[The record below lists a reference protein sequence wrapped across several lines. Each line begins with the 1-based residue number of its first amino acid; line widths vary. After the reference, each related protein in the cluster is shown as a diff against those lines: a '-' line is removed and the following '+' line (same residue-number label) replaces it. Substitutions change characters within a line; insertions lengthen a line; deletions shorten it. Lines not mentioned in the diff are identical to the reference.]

1 MTALDAWVPA
11 LAKIEERMRRIGDG
25 FGVEVALVWPLVGEE
40 MGQELL
46 VAAGSAH
53 RVTVRPDWVF
63 RYAIRHGATGI
74 VLSHNHLRHTGPSAA
89 DRAVTRR
96 LVAAGHLL
104 DLPLLASLVIEPS
117 VTHDLVSDRTWR
129 SRASPDGQPSAST
142 TVRGRPYGAAAASSR
157 IESTAW

>member
-1 MTALDAWVPA
+1 MTALGASVPA
-11 LAKIEERMRRIGDG
+11 LATIEERVRVIGDG

-46 VAAGSAH
+46 VAAGSAD
-53 RVTVRPDWVF
+53 RVTVRPDRVF

-74 VLSHNHLRHTGPSAA
+74 VLSHNHLRDTGPSAA

-104 DLPLLASLVIEPS
+104 DLPLLASLVVEPN

-129 SRASPDGQPSAST
+129 FRASPDAAPRSGVSSAQQ
-142 TVRGRPYGAAAASSR
+142 
-157 IESTAW
+157 TA